1 MKEDKKK
8 LHWAD
13 PENFSFSENYEIVS
27 IATVLCGCDPNY
39 CIPEGSEMK
48 DLREWQQAVKMYKDG
63 FRVNMKT
70 KKIEVHKK
78 AKEMERKEKMNK
90 KENKKTTK
98 NQKQPMTREPKKYES
113 DTNMEIHITQ
123 KRGSSMT
130 HCVAKIRTDDGK
142 AVCATYFSDAKC
154 HEEDL
159 FSNTDGIYAALKKLM
174 GVPDWDN
181 INDTKTSQEEDAA
194 KISAMG
200 RVYHGFVDLKN
211 IFFITRDE
219 TQNPVIHRGVLIGEY
234 KTFYATSYIVA
245 EADSLVP
252 YKQGA
257 AIPIYHVG
265 VVYDNLSDAVKDSGV
280 YEAKEADLRH
290 D

>member
-13 PENFSFSENYEIVS
+13 PENFKFNELEEIVK
-27 IATVLCGCDPNY
+27 IATVLCGGDPNY
-39 CIPEGSEMK
+39 FIPEGSELK
-48 DLREWQQAVKMYKDG
+48 DLREWQQAINMFNNG
-63 FRVNMKT
+63 FRVNNTT
-70 KKIEVHKK
+70 KKIEVVKVS
-78 AKEMERKEKMNK
+78 KETEKQRKMNK
-90 KENKKTTK
+90 KENKKEYK
-98 NQKQPMTREPKKYES
+98 NRKQPMTREPKKYES

-159 FSNTDGIYAALKKLM
+159 FSNTDGVYAALKKLM

-181 INDTKTSQEEDAA
+181 INDTKPSRAEEGV
-194 KISAMG
+194 KLETME
-200 RVYHGFVDLKN
+200 RVYHGCSDLKN
-211 IFFITRDE
+211 IFFVTRDE
-219 TQNPVIHRGVLIGEY
+219 TQNPVIHRGVLVGEY
-234 KTFYATSYIVA
+234 KTFYKTSYVVA
-245 EADSLVP
+245 EADSLIP

-265 VVYDNLSDAVKDSGV
+265 VVYTTLR
-280 YEAKEADLRH
+280 EATEAIKGGGY
-290 D
+290 

>member
-13 PENFSFSENYEIVS
+13 PKNFKFSEVEEIVK
-27 IATVLCGCDPNY
+27 IATALCGCDPNY
-39 CIPEGSEMK
+39 YVPNGTELQ

-70 KKIEVHKK
+70 KKIEIHKK
-78 AKEMERKEKMNK
+78 AKEMEKKEKMNK
-90 KENKKTTK
+90 KETKKTIK
-98 NQKQPMTREPKKYES
+98 NQKQPMTREPKRYES

-142 AVCATYFSDAKC
+142 AVCATYFADAKC

-159 FSNTDGIYAALKKLM
+159 FSNTDGVYAALKKLM

-181 INDTKTSQEEDAA
+181 INDTKTSQEEDA
-194 KISAMG
+194 
-200 RVYHGFVDLKN
+200 KN

-265 VVYDNLSDAVKDSGV
+265 VVYNNLSDAVKGSGI
-280 YEAKEADLRH
+280 YETKEVDHRH